1 MSELKAFQHEMNAWQ
16 LEHDA
21 VRKVGVAHLSHV
33 FAA

>member
-1 MSELKAFQHEMNAWQ
+1 MTFQYEMNAWQ

-21 VRKVGVAHLSHV
+21 VREVGVAYLSHV